1 MKLDELPHNS
11 QNVLLV
17 TSDKIVATD
26 TRQFQSKLLAN
37 LDSLS
42 AVDALLVSVVG
53 LLVDYLPVDGARLEL
68 IQHLQNDQSIADIVV
83 EVVNIDIL
91 NVETVDPET
100 EGALLSAAFNIIIDD
115 TKLLK
120 GFFLLFIE
128 LF

>member
-1 MKLDELPHNS
+1 VKLDELPHNS

-17 TSDKIVATD
+17 TGDKIVAAD
-26 TRQFQSKLLAN
+26 TRQLQSKLLAN

-120 GFFLLFIE
+120 SFFLLFIE